1 MNCMSKKA
9 LLVPVSIK
17 EISME
22 YLNVE
27 IKLNNTLN
35 KSQLEFDYV
44 IQKDKLLLI
53 W

>member
-1 MNCMSKKA
+1 M
-9 LLVPVSIK
+9 
-17 EISME
+17 
-22 YLNVE
+22 NVE